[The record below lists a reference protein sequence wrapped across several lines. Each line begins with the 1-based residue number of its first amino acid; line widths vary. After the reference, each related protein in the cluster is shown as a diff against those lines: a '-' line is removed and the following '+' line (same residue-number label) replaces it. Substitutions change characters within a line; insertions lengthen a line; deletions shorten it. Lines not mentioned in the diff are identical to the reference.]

1 MKRREMVKENQD
13 FQEIIHNHRFLTN
26 ECFTIYQKS
35 YQQSYPQFGIA
46 VKKSFGHAVSRNKIK
61 RQVRNLVDKYKK
73 LFKNDT
79 KYIIMIKRTSKEASF
94 NELNEA
100 LSSLIKEIKWKN
112 ITN

>member
-61 RQVRNLVDKYKK
+61 RQVRSLVDKYKK
-73 LFKNDT
+73 LYESMSDEEFDKYMTNFVNDKDHNFYLEIDT
-79 KYIIMIKRTSKEASF
+79 FIVSISF
-94 NELNEA
+94 L
-100 LSSLIKEIKWKN
+100 
-112 ITN
+112 

>member
-26 ECFTIYQKS
+26 ECFIIYQKS
-35 YQQSYPQFGIA
+35 YSQSYPQFGIA

-61 RQVRNLVDKYKK
+61 RQVRSLVDKYKK

-79 KYIIMIKRTSKEASF
+79 KYIIMIKNSCKNKNFS
-94 NELNEA
+94 ELENCFTR
-100 LSSLIKEIKWKN
+100 LIKETK
-112 ITN
+112 

>member
-46 VKKSFGHAVSRNKIK
+46 VKKVLAMLSVATKSK
-61 RQVRNLVDKYKK
+61 DKFVV
-73 LFKNDT
+73 L
-79 KYIIMIKRTSKEASF
+79 
-94 NELNEA
+94 
-100 LSSLIKEIKWKN
+100 
-112 ITN
+112 